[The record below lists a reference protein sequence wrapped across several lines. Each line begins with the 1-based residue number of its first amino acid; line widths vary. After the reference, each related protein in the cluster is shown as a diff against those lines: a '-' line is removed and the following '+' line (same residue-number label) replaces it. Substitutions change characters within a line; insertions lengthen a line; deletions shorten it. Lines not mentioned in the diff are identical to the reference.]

1 MSRGLNNMNPGNI
14 RKSATCYQGEVVPS
28 RDKAFKQ
35 FRTMAWGYR
44 AMFVLLDSYRRK
56 GYLTIRQMVTRYA
69 PPIENHTENYI
80 RYVSEWSGVGADVP
94 LDTQRGEVMTPVI
107 AAMSRI
113 ENGVPAVLA
122 DVEAGWNL
130 YQTHKP

>member
-14 RKSATCYQGEVVPS
+14 RKSATRYLGEVVPS

-35 FRTMAWGYR
+35 FQTMVWGYR

-80 RYVSEWSGVGADVP
+80 RYVSEWSCVGVDVP
-94 LDTQRGEVMTPVI
+94 LDTQSDKVMIPVV

-113 ENGVPAVLA
+113 ENGIPAVLA
-122 DVEAGWNL
+122 DVDAGWNL

>member
-14 RKSATCYQGEVVPS
+14 RKSATRYQGEVVPS

-56 GYLTIRQMVTRYA
+56 GYLTIRQMVTRDA

-94 LDTQRGEVMTPVI
+94 LDTQCGEVMIPVVV
-107 AAMSRI
+107 AMSRM
-113 ENGVPAVLA
+113 ENGVPAELA
-122 DVEAGWNL
+122 DVEAGWHL
-130 YQTHKP
+130 FITQRA

>member
-1 MSRGLNNMNPGNI
+1 MNPGNI
-14 RKSATCYQGEVVPS
+14 RKSATRYLGEVVPS

-35 FRTMAWGYR
+35 FQTMVWGYR

-80 RYVSEWSGVGADVP
+80 RYVSEWSGVGVDVP
-94 LDTQRGEVMTPVI
+94 LDTQSDKVMIPVV

-113 ENGVPAVLA
+113 ENGIPAVLA
-122 DVEAGWNL
+122 DVDAGWNL

>member
-1 MSRGLNNMNPGNI
+1 MSRGLANCNPGNI
-14 RKSATCYQGEVVPS
+14 RQSSTRYQGEVVPS

-80 RYVSEWSGVGADVP
+80 RYAS
-94 LDTQRGEVMTPVI
+94 
-107 AAMSRI
+107 
-113 ENGVPAVLA
+113 
-122 DVEAGWNL
+122 
-130 YQTHKP
+130 

>member
-14 RKSATCYQGEVVPS
+14 RKSATRYLGEVVPS

-35 FRTMAWGYR
+35 FQTMVWGYR

-80 RYVSEWSGVGADVP
+80 RYVSEWSGVGVDVP
-94 LDTQRGEVMTPVI
+94 LDTQSDKVMIPVV

-113 ENGVPAVLA
+113 ENGIPAVLA
-122 DVEAGWNL
+122 DVDAGWNL

>member
-1 MSRGLNNMNPGNI
+1 MSRGLANCNPGNI
-14 RKSATCYQGEVVPS
+14 RKSNTRYQGEVVPS

-35 FRTMAWGYR
+35 FRTMAWGHR

-80 RYVSEWSGVGADVP
+80 RYVSEWSGVGADMP
-94 LDTQRGEVMTPVI
+94 LDTLCSEMMISVI